1 MADNAD
7 RARELLA
14 ASLEHTKGQGK
25 VPAPPPHFDKGDER
39 LEDLDPRDLPKDRD
53 DRSAPKGDV
62 PAGQEGRNPALE
74 TRVPR
79 SPAPRANP
87 PGGMELARRAAEG
100 AGLDGKKATG
110 RTSAGKGRSGRS

>member
-1 MADNAD
+1 MADSAD

-14 ASLEHTKGQGK
+14 AEHTKGQG
-25 VPAPPPHFDKGDER
+25 VPAPEPRFDKGDE
-39 LEDLDPRDLPKDRD
+39 LEDREPRDLPKDRD

-79 SPAPRANP
+79 SPVPRANP
-87 PGGMELARRAAEG
+87 PGGMELAKRAAEG
-100 AGLDGKKATG
+100 AGPGSKKATG
-110 RTSAGKGRSGRS
+110 RTSAGKGRSARS